1 VLNYLRKENKKRG
14 FPGLNKVVL
23 IVCVLVFGLAVAAA
37 FADENQLSL
46 SPISPEFQEYMD
58 LVQARKAPKIVTA
71 EGYYLGLIPAPVDM
85 SHTRGLSVIPEVKR
99 VFYPVSYDLRTLG
112 RVTPVKNQGA
122 CGSCWAFATYG
133 SLESWILEEAGI
145 TRDFS
150 ENNLKNCH
158 GFNWTGCAGGNRWL
172 STAYLARWDGPINE
186 ADDPYHAYEDACIP
200 GLSEKKHLETVL
212 FIPDRA
218 SSTDNNNIKQ
228 AVMDYGVM
236 YTSMYYASSYYNATN
251 YTYYY
256 SGADSNHAV
265 GIVGWDDNFN
275 KNLFNTSPPGNGAWI
290 VRNSWGTTWGENGYF
305 YISYYDSKIGRNNAS
320 FINAEEPDDS
330 VIYQY
335 DPLGST
341 TFAYVGGA
349 GNTKWGANIF
359 TATSNKR
366 LTSVAFYAATVNTSY
381 GVYIYDTFSGG
392 SFSDLLGSKSGTIT
406 YPGYYVID
414 LDSSIRL
421 TSGDDFAVVV
431 KFTTPGYNWPIPIEY
446 PISGYS
452 DAATANPGQSYVS
465 SDGTSWT
472 DITSIWSNTNVCIKA
487 IAGIVLPSPDLTGLV
502 VYPNPFEPAKGHTKV
517 TFEALTEEVT
527 IRIFTLSGE
536 LVRKEELPFQYSWDW
551 DGKNMNGEELARGV
565 YIWVVTN
572 AAGEKKAGKVAV
584 LK

>member
-1 VLNYLRKENKKRG
+1 VFLVKGKRKKAFLN
-14 FPGLNKVVL
+14 LNKFVVILLAL
-23 IVCVLVFGLAVAAA
+23 ILSLVVAA

-58 LVQARKAPKIVTA
+58 LVQAREAPSIVTA

-99 VFYPVSYDLRTLG
+99 VFYPLSYDLRTLG
-112 RVTPVKNQGA
+112 RVTPVKDQGA

-133 SLESWILEEAGI
+133 SLESWILEEEGI
-145 TRDFS
+145 TWDFS

-158 GFNWTGCAGGNRWL
+158 GFDWTGCAGGNRWL
-172 STAYLARWDGPINE
+172 STAYLARRDGPINE
-186 ADDPYHAYEDACIP
+186 ADDPYRAYEDACIP
-200 GLSEKKHLETVL
+200 GLSEKKYLETV
-212 FIPDRA
+212 FFVPDRA

-228 AVMDYGVM
+228 AVMDYGMM

-251 YTYYY
+251 HTYYY
-256 SGADSNHAV
+256 NGTASSNHAV
-265 GIVGWDDNFN
+265 AIVGWDDNFN
-275 KNLFNTSPPGNGAWI
+275 KNLFNTPPPGDGAWI
-290 VRNSWGTTWGENGYF
+290 VRNSWGTTWGESGYF
-305 YISYYDSKIGRNNAS
+305 YISYYDSKTGRSNAS

-330 VIYQY
+330 IIYQY

-349 GNTKWGANIF
+349 GNAKWGANIF

-381 GVYIYDTFSGG
+381 GVYIYDTFYGG
-392 SFSDLLGSKSGTIT
+392 SFSDLLGSKSGTVT
-406 YPGYYVID
+406 YPGYHTID
-414 LDSSIRL
+414 LDSSVRL

-431 KFTTPGYNWPIPIEY
+431 KFTTPGYDWPIPIEY

-452 DAATANPGQSYVS
+452 DAATANPGESYAS

-487 IAGIVLPSPDLTGLV
+487 IARIVLPSPNLTGLV
-502 VYPNPFEPAKGHTKV
+502 VYPNPFESAKGHTRV
-517 TFEALTEEVT
+517 TFQALTEEVI
-527 IRIFTLSGE
+527 IRIFALSGE
-536 LVRKEELPFQYSWDW
+536 LVRKAELAFQYSWDW
-551 DGKNMNGEELARGV
+551 DGKNMNGEDLARGI

-572 AAGEKKAGKVAV
+572 AAGEEKSGKIAV